1 MGSGSG
7 VMSRPSQRILVT
19 GARGTV
25 GMALV
30 TELQQRG
37 HSIVMADRGLYS
49 ATNYYKCDIAHYRQI
64 ERIFLEKTFDYVYNL
79 AAEFGRWN
87 GEQFYE
93 NLWMANVV
101 GFKNVLRLQER
112 FHFRLIHFSSSEVYG
127 DYTGVM
133 TEDVMDRFEV
143 RQLNDYAI
151 SKWVNELQ
159 VMNSAS
165 MFGTKT
171 VRVRLF
177 NTYGPGEYY
186 SPYRSAI
193 CIFRYIAL
201 HNKPYTVYLGHRR
214 TSTYVTDVCNT
225 LANMVDNFRPGEV
238 YNIGGTELHDMKT
251 VSEIILRQLGKN
263 DALVTFREAEPF
275 TTKDKV
281 VDVSKAVRDLN
292 HSPRIGLEEGIA
304 ATLNWMRQVYRV

>member
-1 MGSGSG
+1 MTGKTKK
-7 VMSRPSQRILVT
+7 ILIL

-25 GMALV
+25 GSSLV
-30 TELQQRG
+30 ETLADRG
-37 HSIVMADRGLYS
+37 HALVMADRGLHS
-49 ATNYYKCDIAHYRQI
+49 APNYYKCDISHYRQI
-64 ERIFLEKTFDYVYNL
+64 ERILLEHEFDCVYNL

-93 NLWMANVV
+93 NLWMTNVV
-101 GFKNVLRLQER
+101 GFKNILRLQER
-112 FHFRLIHFSSSEVYG
+112 FQFRLIHFSSSEVYG
-127 DYTGVM
+127 DYAGVM
-133 TEDVMDRFEV
+133 SEDVMERFEI

-159 VMNSAS
+159 IMNSER
-165 MFGTKT
+165 MFGTNT

-186 SPYRSAI
+186 SPFRSAI
-193 CIFRYIAL
+193 CIFCYHAL

-214 TSTYVTDVCNT
+214 TSTYVSDVCQT
-225 LANMVDNFRPGEV
+225 LANIIDNFKPGEV

-251 VSEIILRQLGKN
+251 VSQIILRQLGK
-263 DALVTFREAEPF
+263 DEGLVTYKEGEPF
-275 TTKDKV
+275 TTKDKI

-292 HSPRIGLEEGIA
+292 HSPQVGLEEGIT
-304 ATLNWMRQVYRV
+304 ATLKWMKQVYQRV

>member
-1 MGSGSG
+1 MDDKKK
-7 VMSRPSQRILVT
+7 ILIL

-25 GMALV
+25 GITLGE
-30 TELQQRG
+30 TLEKRG
-37 HSIVMADRGLYS
+37 HSLIMADRGLFS
-49 ATNYYKCDIAHYRQI
+49 APNYYKCDIAHYRQI
-64 ERIFLEKTFDYVYNL
+64 ERIFLEHEFEYVYNL

-93 NLWMANVV
+93 NLWMTNVI
-101 GFKNVLRLQER
+101 GFKNILRLQER
-112 FHFRLIHFSSSEVYG
+112 FQFKLVHFSSSEVYG
-127 DYTGVM
+127 DYSGVM

-143 RQLNDYAI
+143 RQLNDYAL

-193 CIFRYIAL
+193 CIFCYSAL

-251 VSEIILRQLGKN
+251 ISEIILRQLGKN
-263 DALVTFREAEPF
+263 DTLVTYREAEPF

-304 ATLNWMRQVYRV
+304 ATLKWMRQVYRV

>member
-1 MGSGSG
+1 M
-7 VMSRPSQRILVT
+7 L

-25 GMALV
+25 GTGLID
-30 TELQQRG
+30 ELNRRHHQL
-37 HSIVMADRGLYS
+37 VMADRGLFS
-49 ATNYYKCDIAHYRQI
+49 APNYYKCDISHYRQL
-64 ERIFLEKTFDYVYNL
+64 ERIFLEHEFDYVYNL

-93 NLWMANVV
+93 NLWMTNVV
-101 GFKNVLRLQER
+101 GFKNVVRLQER
-112 FHFRLIHFSSSEVYG
+112 FKFRLIHFSSSEVYG
-127 DYTGVM
+127 DYEGVM
-133 TEDVMDRFEV
+133 SEDVMDKIEV

-159 VMNSAS
+159 IMNSHE
-165 MFGTKT
+165 MFSTET

-193 CIFRYIAL
+193 CIFCYHAL
-201 HNKPYTVYLGHRR
+201 HGTPYTVYLGHRR

-225 LANMVDNFRPGEV
+225 LANITDNFKPGEV
-238 YNIGGTELHDMKT
+238 YNIGGTELHDMRS
-251 VSEIILRQLGKN
+251 VSNIILRQLGRDDSIVLYK
-263 DALVTFREAEPF
+263 EAEPF

-281 VDVSKAVRDLN
+281 VDVSKAIRDLG
-292 HSPRIGLEEGIA
+292 HSPKVELEEGIQK
-304 ATLNWMRQVYRV
+304 TLEWMKKVYR